1 MKKSEIQIFLAHASE
16 DKPAV
21 FALYD
26 RLKAAGYKPWLD
38 KKNLIPGQ
46 IWRDEIPKAIKA
58 SDIFVACLSSKSA
71 SKRGYIQREFR
82 IALDTLGEMPSGT
95 IYFIPMRLEECEIP
109 DLRLS
114 EGGLNLRDIHW
125 LDYWEADGFEQLER
139 SIAHQFTFEPE
150 EPVIVTP
157 PKSVFKFDVVFVN
170 ARGKEIKR
178 EFKQA
183 QYFTEDLG
191 NEIDLDMVAIPGG
204 KFLMGSPEGEGYDDE
219 KPQHQVII
227 QPFYMGKYPITQAQ
241 WREIASRNDLKVK
254 QDLDISPAYFKD
266 LQDRDR
272 RPVEEINWHD
282 AIEFCKRL
290 SRLTEREYRL
300 PSEAEREY
308 ACRAG
313 TTTPFYFG
321 ETITGELA
329 NYDAEETH
337 AGETQGQY
345 RKQTTPVGQFL
356 PNSFGLY
363 DMHGNVWEWCA
374 DTWHENYEGAPNDG
388 NAWTTGNSKNHV
400 IRGGSWGSDPRN
412 YRSAARG
419 HLGVGLGYDQG
430 FRVVCV
436 PPRNS

>member
-71 SKRGYIQREFR
+71 NKRGYIQREFR

-139 SIAHQFTFEPE
+139 AIAHQFTFDSEQF
-150 EPVIVTP
+150 
-157 PKSVFKFDVVFVN
+157 VFKFDVLFVN
-170 ARGKEIKR
+170 TRGEEIRR

-183 QYFTEDLG
+183 QYFTQDVG
-191 NEIDLDMVAIPGG
+191 NGIGLDMVSIPGG
-204 KFLMGSPEGEGYDDE
+204 KFLMGSLKGEGHDDE
-219 KPQHQVII
+219 KPQHQVTV
-227 QPFYMGKYPITQAQ
+227 QPFHMGKYPITQAQ
-241 WREIASRNDLKVK
+241 WRAIASPTDLEVERG
-254 QDLDISPAYFKD
+254 LDINPAEFKD
-266 LQDRDR
+266 GEDSDR
-272 RPVEEINWHD
+272 RPVERVDWYD

-290 SRLTEREYRL
+290 SKLTGQEYRL
-300 PSEAEREY
+300 PSEAEWEY

-329 NYDAEETH
+329 NYNAREIYANE
-337 AGETQGQY
+337 AIGKFR
-345 RKQTTPVGQFL
+345 RKTTPVSQFP

-374 DTWHENYEGAPNDG
+374 DTWHSNYEGAPNDG
-388 NAWTTGNSKNHV
+388 SAWTTNGNSKFHV
-400 IRGGSWGSDPRN
+400 TRGGSWYFNPWHC
-412 YRSAARG
+412 RSAYRY
-419 HLGVGLGYDQG
+419 LNDDLYNYQG